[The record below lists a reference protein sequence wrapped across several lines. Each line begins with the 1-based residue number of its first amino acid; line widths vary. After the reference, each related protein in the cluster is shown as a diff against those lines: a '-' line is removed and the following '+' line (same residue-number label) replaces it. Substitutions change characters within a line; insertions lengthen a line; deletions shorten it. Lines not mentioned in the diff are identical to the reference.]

1 MGFVQ
6 RGWGHLPVSEL
17 SALVGHYHS
26 RDAFRHSAT
35 SALKLIF
42 EMDAQRRREELRRL
56 VAPPGYVTYS
66 TPSRVNLF
74 WWKWDGQEDT
84 YPVFARDIRDFGW
97 DRALERV
104 PGVVIH

>member
-1 MGFVQ
+1 M
-6 RGWGHLPVSEL
+6 
-17 SALVGHYHS
+17 
-26 RDAFRHSAT
+26 
-35 SALKLIF
+35 
-42 EMDAQRRREELRRL
+42 RRL